1 MYKKQLLP
9 LQRKNMSFMEVLLM
23 TLVNAAVCISL
34 PKVLM
39 LMTSKNTQK
48 TSEEALAS
56 EFSSI
61 EATRELTSV
70 SN

>member
-1 MYKKQLLP
+1 
-9 LQRKNMSFMEVLLM
+9 MSFIEVLLL

-39 LMTSKNTQK
+39 MLQSKNQK
-48 TSEEALAS
+48 SEALAP
-56 EFSSI
+56 EFS
-61 EATRELTSV
+61 ATDTTAELTSV

>member
-1 MYKKQLLP
+1 
-9 LQRKNMSFMEVLLM
+9 MSFMEVLLM

-39 LMTSKNTQK
+39 MLQSKNTQK
-48 TSEEALAS
+48 SEALAP
-56 EFSSI
+56 EFSSP
-61 EATRELTSV
+61 EATAELTSV